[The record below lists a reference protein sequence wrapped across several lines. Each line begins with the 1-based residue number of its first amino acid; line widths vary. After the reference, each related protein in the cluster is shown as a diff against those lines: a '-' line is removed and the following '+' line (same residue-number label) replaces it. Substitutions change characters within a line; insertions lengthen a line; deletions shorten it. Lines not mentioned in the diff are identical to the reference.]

1 MSLRVLLIGA
11 SGVFGSRI
19 ARQLAG
25 DPRFRLT
32 LAGRQLGS
40 LAALRESLGDPSVQ
54 LAALDVVAGGLVE
67 ALAALRP
74 QLVIHAAGPFQAQ
87 DYRVAEACLACGSD
101 YVDLADGRDFV
112 SGIGRLDGRAKAA
125 GCLLVVV
132 RPRCRRSAVR
142 WWMPCCRGSARWK
155 PSNTPSAR
163 ATARRAAMPR

>member
-54 LAALDVVAGGLVE
+54 LAALDVVAGGLAE

-87 DYRVAEACLACGSD
+87 D
-101 YVDLADGRDFV
+101 
-112 SGIGRLDGRAKAA
+112 
-125 GCLLVVV
+125 
-132 RPRCRRSAVR
+132 
-142 WWMPCCRGSARWK
+142 
-155 PSNTPSAR
+155 
-163 ATARRAAMPR
+163 